1 MVVRLR
7 DRPDARPVRSRT
19 TAFAGAVWDVV
30 REVVD
35 LGPAGE
41 VTRDFI
47 SHPGAVAVVALDEDE
62 RIVLVHQYRH
72 PIGTVEWEI
81 PAGLRDVDGEPPV
94 RTAARELAEE
104 SDLTAQRWHHLL
116 EVTTTPG
123 SSTETITVFLAR
135 DLRPVPEAERHARK
149 GEELGMAI
157 ARFPLDEVREAVLTS
172 RVRNATLAVA
182 VLATCAA
189 RDADWE
195 NLTPA

>member
-1 MVVRLR
+1 MRLV
-7 DRPDARPVRSRT
+7 DRPDPRPVRSRT

-35 LGPAGE
+35 LGRAGE

-47 SHPGAVAVVALDEDE
+47 SHPGAVAVVALDEDD

-81 PAGLRDVDGEPPV
+81 PAGLRDVHGEPPV
-94 RTAARELAEE
+94 QTAARELAEE
-104 SDLTAQRWHHLL
+104 ADLRAGSWHLLL

-123 SSTETITVFLAR
+123 SSTETITIFLAR
-135 DLRPVPEAERHARK
+135 DLRPVPETERHTRE
-149 GEELGMAI
+149 GEELGMPV
-157 ARFPLDEVREAVLTS
+157 ARFPLEEVRDAVLSS

-189 RDADWE
+189 RDTGWE